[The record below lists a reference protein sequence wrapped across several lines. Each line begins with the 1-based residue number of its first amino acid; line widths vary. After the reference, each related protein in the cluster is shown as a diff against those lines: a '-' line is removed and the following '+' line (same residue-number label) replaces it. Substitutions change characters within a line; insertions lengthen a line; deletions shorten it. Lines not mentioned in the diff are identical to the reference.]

1 MLAYFFGNYMM
12 ELYVNLILLGFAKS
26 ISIDS
31 LPLFIVT
38 VPLRGVIYSHGTADL
53 SRPMQARRAKA

>member
-12 ELYVNLILLGFAKS
+12 ELYVNLILLGFTKA

-53 SRPMQARRAKA
+53 SRPMRAR